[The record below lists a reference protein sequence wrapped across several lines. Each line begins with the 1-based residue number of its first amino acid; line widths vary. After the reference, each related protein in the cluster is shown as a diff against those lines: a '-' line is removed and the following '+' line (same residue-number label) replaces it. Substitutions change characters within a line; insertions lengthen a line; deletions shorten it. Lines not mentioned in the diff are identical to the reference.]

1 MKFNLKYYYALVWL
15 SGSLASH
22 SALAS
27 ESMVK
32 DSVGL
37 TRDGSRTYVMYKVQP
52 KQTLFSILKRYGSN
66 INEFKAA
73 NPGTSENVQIGQ
85 VVRIPYK
92 GFAAAPG
99 AYFNNATTTANK
111 TPGRTTTTATTTPA
125 PTSVVPASQPALPKT
140 VTHVVESGQNLYAIA
155 AKYHIAVV
163 DLRKWN
169 NMASEHIEVGQ
180 VLVID
185 PEYAKKNPTS
195 QPSTNTQP
203 ATTTN
208 YQAPTT
214 NPIASAPASSTP
226 APASTLS
233 DADKTTI
240 EVLRSAAGYKKTV
253 ETGYAELIDVEDK
266 SGKYLGL
273 HRSAPVGSLI
283 NVKNVANGQS
293 IWVKIIG
300 RLPDIGADK
309 VIIKLSPRAFE
320 KLVPADKKV
329 RIELYYTSN

>member
-27 ESMVK
+27 EFMVK

-92 GFAAAPG
+92 GFASAPG
-99 AYFNNATTTANK
+99 AYFNNTPTAANK
-111 TPGRTTTTATTTPA
+111 TATRTTATTPA

-140 VTHVVESGQNLYAIA
+140 VTHVVEAGQNLYAIA

-169 NMASEHIEVGQ
+169 NLASEHLEAGQ

-195 QPSTNTQP
+195 QPTGTNTQP
-203 ATTTN
+203 TTN

-214 NPIASAPASSTP
+214 SPIASAPASGTP

-240 EVLRSAAGYKKTV
+240 EVMRSAAGYKKTL

-273 HRSAPVGSLI
+273 HRSAPVNSLI

-309 VIIKLSPRAFE
+309 VIIKLSPKAFE
-320 KLVPADKKV
+320 KLAPADKKI